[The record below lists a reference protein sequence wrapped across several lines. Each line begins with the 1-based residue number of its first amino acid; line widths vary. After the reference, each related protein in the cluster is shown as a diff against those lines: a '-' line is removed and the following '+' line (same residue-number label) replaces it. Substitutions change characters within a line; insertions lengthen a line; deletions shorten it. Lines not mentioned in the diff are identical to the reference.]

1 MPAFSFVSGAATDVG
16 CVRKLNED
24 AYLDRSD
31 LGLWAV
37 ADGMGGHDAG
47 DHASQLTIAALGQVA
62 LPTSAATFLAQ
73 VKGTLRAANAEL
85 RREAAARGPGRII
98 ASTVVTLLAFG
109 QHYACVWAG
118 DSRLYRLRDESFRQ
132 ISRDHSHVQEL
143 IEVQLLSPEDARHHP
158 YSNVVTRAVG
168 ATDNLD
174 LETTHDRLLAGD
186 LFLLC
191 SDGLTKVL
199 EDDEIRAILMRTS
212 LFDVPHALVQSA
224 LERRASDNVT
234 VVAIQCQAIED

>member
-1 MPAFSFVSGAATDVG
+1 
-16 CVRKLNED
+16 
-24 AYLDRSD
+24 
-31 LGLWAV
+31 
-37 ADGMGGHDAG
+37 MGGHDAG

-62 LPTSAATFLAQ
+62 APTSAATFLAQ
-73 VKGTLRAANAEL
+73 VKGTLKAANAEL

-98 ASTVVTLLAFG
+98 ASTVVTLLVFG

-118 DSRLYRLRDESFRQ
+118 DSRLYRLRDEEFQQ

-168 ATDNLD
+168 ATDTLD
-174 LETTHDRLLAGD
+174 LETCHDRLHADD

-191 SDGLTKVL
+191 SDGLTKAL

-212 LFDVPHALVQSA
+212 LFDVPYALVEMA
-224 LERRASDNVT
+224 LERRASYNVT
-234 VVAIQCQAIED
+234 VVAVQCRGAET